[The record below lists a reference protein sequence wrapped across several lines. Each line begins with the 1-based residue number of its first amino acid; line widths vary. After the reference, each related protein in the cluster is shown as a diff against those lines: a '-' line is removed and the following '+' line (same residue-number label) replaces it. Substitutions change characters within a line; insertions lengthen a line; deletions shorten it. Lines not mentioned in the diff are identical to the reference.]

1 MSYKLA
7 IFDLDGTLLNTI
19 RDLAD
24 SVNYALEKNGFP
36 QRTLEE
42 VTKFVGNGIRK
53 LVVRAVPKGTDEHM
67 TDVVFEDFKE
77 YYGKHCADKTE
88 KYPGIDYVL
97 DSLHKERC
105 RTAVISNKADYA
117 VKILCD
123 DFFPGK
129 FDAVYGERESM
140 GIKKKP
146 DPQAVLAVLDEFK
159 TDRKDAVYIGDSEV
173 DIATAKNAGVDGII
187 VSWGFREKEILIQNG
202 HRRIAGIF
210 KYDDMQGIER
220 YKGFVECLS
229 DYGVKF
235 DDDWIRWYSTKDMEE
250 KLSKKGLLRMYRR
263 TKDCTAMI
271 VYNDEVAGY
280 YMEFLEERGLHVP
293 EDVSLVSFDDEEL
306 QQDARVK
313 VLSVVH
319 PKYNLGRIT
328 GKNLLR
334 MMDDPD
340 WQNKN
345 YSYRFPVSINDGNS
359 VKDIR

>member
-36 QRTLEE
+36 KRTLEE

-53 LVVRAVPKGTDEHM
+53 LIVRAVPKGTDEHM

-146 DPQAVLAVLDEFK
+146 DPQEVLAVLDEFK

-202 HRRIAGIF
+202 A
-210 KYDDMQGIER
+210 
-220 YKGFVECLS
+220 EC
-229 DYGVKF
+229 
-235 DDDWIRWYSTKDMEE
+235 
-250 KLSKKGLLRMYRR
+250 
-263 TKDCTAMI
+263 I
-271 VYNDEVAGY
+271 VDTSQE
-280 YMEFLEERGLHVP
+280 
-293 EDVSLVSFDDEEL
+293 LVD
-306 QQDARVK
+306 K
-313 VLSVVH
+313 I
-319 PKYNLGRIT
+319 LG
-328 GKNLLR
+328 
-334 MMDDPD
+334 
-340 WQNKN
+340 
-345 YSYRFPVSINDGNS
+345 
-359 VKDIR
+359 

>member
-36 QRTLEE
+36 KRTLEE

-67 TDVVFEDFKE
+67 IDVVFEDFKE

-173 DIATAKNAGVDGII
+173 DIATAKNAGVDA
-187 VSWGFREKEILIQNG
+187 RAAYKLTEILIQNG
-202 HRRIAGIF
+202 A
-210 KYDDMQGIER
+210 
-220 YKGFVECLS
+220 EC
-229 DYGVKF
+229 
-235 DDDWIRWYSTKDMEE
+235 
-250 KLSKKGLLRMYRR
+250 
-263 TKDCTAMI
+263 I
-271 VYNDEVAGY
+271 VDTSQE
-280 YMEFLEERGLHVP
+280 
-293 EDVSLVSFDDEEL
+293 LVD
-306 QQDARVK
+306 K
-313 VLSVVH
+313 I
-319 PKYNLGRIT
+319 LG
-328 GKNLLR
+328 
-334 MMDDPD
+334 
-340 WQNKN
+340 
-345 YSYRFPVSINDGNS
+345 
-359 VKDIR
+359 